1 MKIEIIKDGIVNEVD
16 KKLEALNYIIANKE
30 IKTVF
35 QPIIS
40 LNNGSVLGH
49 EALSRITH
57 ESEIGNPEM
66 LFKVAGEYNKL
77 WELERLCRTK
87 SLESAYEFMIP
98 PYSKKLF
105 LNVNPSIMHDESFK
119 EGWTQ
124 EFLQK
129 YRIVPNNIIF
139 EITERNVITDMAGFR
154 STIEHYKRQN
164 YRIAIDDAGAGYS
177 GLNLISD
184 VNPNYIKLDMNLIR
198 GIDKDNLKYA
208 LVRGMV
214 ELSKVSSIYLI
225 AEGIETYEELTT
237 LINLGVQYG
246 QGYYIQKPQS
256 EILEIREELVESI
269 KELTFMKNIISQS
282 DNNER
287 TIKKLVTVTK
297 TVTSNEMVIDL
308 YDYFNENQ
316 ESFGVCVLED
326 NKPVGIIT
334 REKLNL
340 KLSGR
345 YGFTLYQNKT
355 VCHIMDRDFLKVD
368 SNTPISM
375 VSSLAMA
382 RTNDKL
388 YDFIVI
394 AEGNS
399 YLGTVT
405 IKDLLL
411 KSFEIKIH
419 MAKHQSPL
427 TELPGNLII
436 EQKLNSL
443 INSDCKYTIAYLD
456 IDNFKPFNDIYGFEN
471 GDLIIRLLADIMREN
486 MPDNQFLGH
495 IGGDDF
501 VIIIDEHVG
510 EDYFNKIKVD
520 FERTVLNYYNTVDKE
535 NGFVETSNRQG
546 DLQRFPLITVTI
558 VTVDNKTFKFDDIY
572 ELTKTLAKLK
582 NKKKQSPSPNQGRLL

>member
-1 MKIEIIKDGIVNEVD
+1 MKIEIIRDDTGNEID
-16 KKLEALNYIIANKE
+16 IKLKALNYIIDNKE
-30 IKTVF
+30 IRTVF
-35 QPIIS
+35 QPIVS
-40 LNNGSVLGH
+40 LINGSVLGH
-49 EALSRITH
+49 EALSRITCD
-57 ESEIGNPEM
+57 SEITNPEM
-66 LFKVAGEYNKL
+66 LFRVAGEHNKL
-77 WELERLCRTK
+77 WEVERLCRTK

-98 PYSKKLF
+98 PYNKKLF

-119 EGWTQ
+119 KGWTK

-129 YRIVPNNIIF
+129 YRIVPSNIIF
-139 EITERNVITDMAGFR
+139 EITERNVITDMVGFR
-154 STIEHYKRQN
+154 ATIEHYKKQN

-214 ELSKVSSIYLI
+214 ELSKVSNIYLI
-225 AEGIETYEELTT
+225 AEGIETDGELAT

-246 QGYYIQKPQS
+246 QGYYIQKPDP
-256 EILEIREELVESI
+256 EILDIRDDLVESI
-269 KELTFMKNIISQS
+269 KELAFMKNIISQPE
-282 DNNER
+282 NNES
-287 TIKKLVTVTK
+287 TIKSLVTVTD
-297 TVTSNEMVIDL
+297 TVTSGEMVIDL
-308 YDYFNENQ
+308 YDYFIENK
-316 ESFGVCVLED
+316 ESFGLCVVED
-326 NKPVGIIT
+326 DRPVGIIT

-355 VCHIMDRDFLKVD
+355 ARHIMDKDFLKVE
-368 SNTPISM
+368 SKTPIDM

-394 AEGNS
+394 TEDGK

-419 MAKHQSPL
+419 IAKHQSPL

-443 INSDCKYTIAYLD
+443 IKNNCDYTIAYLD
-456 IDNFKPFNDIYGFEN
+456 IDNFKPYNDIYGFEN
-471 GDLIIRLLADIMREN
+471 GDLIIKLLADIMREK

-510 EDYFNKIKVD
+510 EEYFQSIKTT
-520 FERTVLNYYNTVDKE
+520 FGNEVLNYYNSEDKE
-535 NGFVETSNRQG
+535 KGYVYTHNRQG
-546 DLQRFPLITVTI
+546 DLQKFPLITVTI
-558 VTVDNKTFKFDDIY
+558 VIVDSKTYKFNDIY

-582 NKKKQSPSPNQGRLL
+582 NEKKQNLSSNQGKLL